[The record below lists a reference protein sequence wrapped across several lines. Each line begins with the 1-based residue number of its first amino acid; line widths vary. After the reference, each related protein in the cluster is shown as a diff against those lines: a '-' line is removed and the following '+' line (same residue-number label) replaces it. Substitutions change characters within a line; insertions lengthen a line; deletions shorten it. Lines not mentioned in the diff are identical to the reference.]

1 MANASTKEAPV
12 KETGTPIKAKGQT
25 REELFLAQV
34 FDPMKKYVF
43 ELAEENMPRQL
54 PVIDYRTQKPAPE
67 KRFKP
72 YRNICMTSQ
81 IIWNGQR
88 RGIRYYDGCDSIFID
103 EQPKDKDLMEQF
115 IKQTPRRA
123 FIDGKFGCFGD
134 ERMLLLF
141 LLASSFN
148 QESEFRTRTASVVY
162 KPANS
167 EKRATIESEKLDLS
181 ERALETAKNA
191 NLSKIL
197 IHADYLGIPL
207 KDFDSDNELTEL
219 ELRTAYR
226 REALRDPKIFMDS
239 YGNKALEIK
248 FYIKK
253 ALAEGL
259 IDTRSNPNV
268 AVWKSSGRK
277 ICDINGLKSFAAIND
292 RLFEF
297 SQLEEGEEFKIQ
309 IVAIFNQEK

>member
-1 MANASTKEAPV
+1 MADASIKEAPT
-12 KETGTPIKAKGQT
+12 KSGTPAKTKGPT
-25 REELFLAQV
+25 TEELFLAQI
-34 FDPMKKYVF
+34 FDPTKKYMF

-54 PVIDYRTQKPAPE
+54 PVIDFRTQKPAPE

-72 YRNICMTSQ
+72 YRNLVMTSQ

-103 EQPKDKDLMEQF
+103 EQPKEKESIEQF
-115 IKQTPRRA
+115 IAQTPRRA
-123 FIDGKFGCFGD
+123 FIDGKFSVYGD
-134 ERMLLLF
+134 ERLLLLF
-141 LLASSFN
+141 LFASSFN
-148 QESEFRTRTASVVY
+148 QESPFRTRTASIVY
-162 KPANS
+162 KPSNS
-167 EKRATIESEKLDLS
+167 EKKATAESEKLDLS
-181 ERALETAKNA
+181 ERALETAKKA
-191 NLSKIL
+191 DLSKIM

-207 KDFDSDNELTEL
+207 KDFDSDNDLTEL
-219 ELRTAYR
+219 EIRTAYR
-226 REALRDPKIFMDS
+226 REALRDPKNFLDS

-259 IDTRSNPNV
+259 IDTKGNPNV
-268 AVWKSSGRK
+268 AAWKASGRK

-309 IVAIFNQEK
+309 IVAIFNQ

>member
-12 KETGTPIKAKGQT
+12 NQTGTATKTKGST
-25 REELFLAQV
+25 PEELFLAQV
-34 FDPMKKYVF
+34 FDPTKKYVF

-54 PVIDYRTQKPAPE
+54 PVIDYRTQRPAPE
-67 KRFKP
+67 KKFKP

-88 RGIRYYDGCDSIFID
+88 RGIRYYDSCDSIFID
-103 EQPKDKDLMEQF
+103 EQPKEKESIEQF
-115 IKQTPRRA
+115 IAQTPRRA
-123 FIDGKFGCFGD
+123 FVDGKFGVYGD
-134 ERMLLLF
+134 ERLLLLF
-141 LLASSFN
+141 LFASSFN
-148 QESEFRTRTASVVY
+148 QESPFRTRTASIVY
-162 KPANS
+162 KPSNS
-167 EKRATIESEKLDLS
+167 EKKATLESEKLDLS
-181 ERALETAKNA
+181 ERALETAKKA
-191 NLSKIL
+191 DLSKIL
-197 IHADYLGIPL
+197 VHADYLGIPL
-207 KDFDSDNELTEL
+207 KDFDSDNDLTEL
-219 ELRTAYR
+219 EVRTAYR
-226 REALRDPKIFMDS
+226 REALRDPKNFLES

-259 IDTRSNPNV
+259 IDTRANPNI
-268 AVWKSSGRK
+268 AAWKSSGRK

-309 IVAIFNQEK
+309 IVAIFNQ